1 MRASGNARY
10 TPGVAEDANRP
21 DRRRFLQTLGAG
33 ALAVTGCSSSCAGSH
48 TARVQTTTFACKTEA
63 VLAKLPPSKPRVV
76 VVRTKKALS
85 DGYDA
90 DRGAL
95 RAMLD
100 AGLVALSGE
109 KNGSAALSRYFRPG
123 ERVGLKINGL
133 AGRKAAT
140 HVELVDELSVL
151 LGKAGIEGRQQ
162 IVFDRFAR
170 DLEASGFSTQAHGYR
185 CIGNDEA
192 GHEEELVQMP
202 SSASRLSRVLTTQVD
217 AVLNLPIL
225 KQHMLA
231 GVTGALKNNFGC
243 IHNPNKMHLDNCDP
257 YIAEVNAV
265 PAVRDKQ
272 RLVIMDAL
280 RPVIDNGPSYQPGM
294 AEVANTMLF
303 ATDLVAIDTVG
314 LGIVEELRAKRDLP
328 SLAKAGMAPT
338 YLATASKM
346 GLGVCDRAGI
356 EIVTIEV

>member
-1 MRASGNARY
+1 
-10 TPGVAEDANRP
+10 VNRS

-33 ALAVTGCSSSCAGSH
+33 ALAVTGCSSSCGSSRAGGAQA
-48 TARVQTTTFACKTEA
+48 TTVATKFEAARVQ
-63 VLAKLPPSKPRVV
+63 LPAGKPRVV
-76 VVRTKKALS
+76 VVRTKKALT

-100 AGLVALSGE
+100 AGLVALSGQ
-109 KNGSAALSRYFRPG
+109 KDAVAALAKYFRPG

-140 HVELVDELSVL
+140 HVELVDELSFL
-151 LGKAGIEGRQQ
+151 LSRANVEGRQQ

-170 DLEASGFSTQAHGYR
+170 DLSASGFSTQPHGYR
-185 CIGNDEA
+185 CVGNDEA

-202 SSASRLSRVLTTQVD
+202 SSASRLTRVLTTQVD
-217 AVLNLPIL
+217 CVLNLPIL

-231 GVTGALKNNFGC
+231 GMTGALKNNFGC
-243 IHNPNKMHLDNCDP
+243 IHNPNKMHIDNCDP
-257 YIAEVNAV
+257 YVAEVNAV
-265 PAVRDKQ
+265 PEIRGKQ

-280 RPVIDNGPSYQPGM
+280 RPVLDNGPSYQPGM
-294 AEVANTMLF
+294 AEVANVLLF
-303 ATDLVAIDTVG
+303 ATDLVAVDTVA
-314 LGIVEELRAKRDLP
+314 LGILEELRAKRELP
-328 SLAKAGMAPT
+328 TLAKAGIAPT

-346 GLGVCDRAGI
+346 GLGVSDRAGI
-356 EIVTIEV
+356 DVMTVEV

>member
-1 MRASGNARY
+1 VG
-10 TPGVAEDANRP
+10 
-21 DRRRFLQTLGAG
+21 
-33 ALAVTGCSSSCAGSH
+33 
-48 TARVQTTTFACKTEA
+48 
-63 VLAKLPPSKPRVV
+63 KPRVV
-76 VVRTKKALS
+76 VVRTRKALT

-100 AGLVALSGE
+100 AGLVALSGQ
-109 KNGSAALSRYFRPG
+109 KDAVAALAKYFRPG

-151 LGKAGIEGRQQ
+151 LGKANIESRQQ

-170 DLEASGFSTQAHGYR
+170 DLSASGFSTQPHGYR
-185 CIGNDEA
+185 CVGNDEA

-202 SSASRLSRVLTTQVD
+202 SSASRLTRVLTTQVD
-217 AVLNLPIL
+217 GVLNLPIL

-231 GVTGALKNNFGC
+231 GMTGALKNNFGC
-243 IHNPNKMHLDNCDP
+243 IHNPNKMHIDNCDP
-257 YIAEVNAV
+257 YVAEVNAV
-265 PAVRDKQ
+265 PEIRGKQ

-280 RPVIDNGPSYQPGM
+280 RPVLDNGPSYQPGM
-294 AEVANTMLF
+294 AEVANVMLF
-303 ATDLVAIDTVG
+303 ATDLVAVDTVA
-314 LGIVEELRAKRDLP
+314 LAILEELRAKRELP
-328 SLAKAGMAPT
+328 TLAKAGIAPT

-346 GLGVCDRAGI
+346 GLGVSDRAGI
-356 EIVTIEV
+356 DVVTIEV

>member
-1 MRASGNARY
+1 
-10 TPGVAEDANRP
+10 VAGDEKKS

-33 ALAVTGCSSSCAGSH
+33 ALAVTGCSTSCGSSRLGAPQATIIATKTEG
-48 TARVQTTTFACKTEA
+48 ARVQL
-63 VLAKLPPSKPRVV
+63 LADRPRVV
-76 VVRTKKALS
+76 VVRTKKALT

-100 AGLVALSGE
+100 AGLIALSGQ
-109 KNGSAALSRYFRPG
+109 KDASAALAKYFHPG

-140 HVELVDELSVL
+140 HVELVDELSIL
-151 LGKAGIEGRQQ
+151 LGKANIEGRQQ

-170 DLEASGFSTQAHGYR
+170 DLTASGFAARPRGYR
-185 CIGNDEA
+185 CVGNDEA
-192 GHEEELVQMP
+192 GHEDELVQMP

-217 AVLNLPIL
+217 GVLNLPIL

-231 GVTGALKNNFGC
+231 GMTGALKNNFGC
-243 IHNPNKMHLDNCDP
+243 IHNPNKMHIDNCDP

-265 PAVRDKQ
+265 PEIRSKQ

-280 RPVIDNGPSYQPGM
+280 RPVLDNGPSYQPGM
-294 AEVANTMLF
+294 AEVANVLLF
-303 ATDLVAIDTVG
+303 ATDLVAVDTVAV
-314 LGIVEELRAKRDLP
+314 GILEELRAKRELP
-328 SLAKAGMAPT
+328 TLAKAGIAPT

-346 GLGVCDRAGI
+346 GLGVSDRSRI
-356 EIVTIEV
+356 DVVTIEV

>member
-1 MRASGNARY
+1 M
-10 TPGVAEDANRP
+10 
-21 DRRRFLQTLGAG
+21 
-33 ALAVTGCSSSCAGSH
+33 
-48 TARVQTTTFACKTEA
+48 ARVQSTLVATRTQAA
-63 VLAKLPPSKPRVV
+63 LAKLPPGKPRVV
-76 VVRTKKALS
+76 VVRAKKVLG

-95 RAMLD
+95 RAMLE
-100 AGLVALSGE
+100 AGLMALSGE
-109 KNGSAALSRYFRPG
+109 KSGSAALARYVRPG

-140 HVELVDELSVL
+140 HVELVDELSAL
-151 LGKAGIEGRQQ
+151 LGKAGIDGRQQ
-162 IVFDRFAR
+162 IAFDRFAR
-170 DLEASGFSTQAHGYR
+170 DLRASGFSSQLQRGDYR

-192 GHEEELVQMP
+192 GHEDELVQMP

-272 RLVIMDAL
+272 RLVVMDAL
-280 RPVIDNGPSYQPGM
+280 RPVVDNGPSYQPGM
-294 AEVANTMLF
+294 AEVANTLLF
-303 ATDLVAIDTVG
+303 ATDLVAVDTVG
-314 LGIVEELRAKRDLP
+314 LGIVEDLRAKRDLP

-338 YLATASKM
+338 YLATASRM
-346 GLGVCDRAGI
+346 GLGVSERPGI